1 MKTILITKQ
10 NGEISAYHDD
20 LENILTLL
28 PNGEHTIQVLKTK
41 SQRSVAQNSLLW
53 LWLEHIAQ
61 EIGST
66 REDMHDYY
74 CKKFLQRQ
82 IKVDTHIETVVGGT
96 RNLTKDD
103 FATFLE
109 QIKNDAVNEFGIKL
123 PDPSDNQFQRFQNH
137 YNTFI
142 QS

>member
-1 MKTILITKQ
+1 MKTVFITKQ
-10 NGEISAYHDD
+10 NGVVTPYQSH
-20 LENILTLL
+20 LENILTTL
-28 PNGEHTIQVLKTK
+28 PNGEHAIQVYKAK
-41 SQRSVAQNSLLW
+41 PQRSVAQNALFW

-82 IKVDTHIETVVGGT
+82 IKVDNRIETVTGGT
-96 RNLTKDD
+96 RNLTKDN
-103 FATFLE
+103 FTVFLN
-109 QIKNDAVNEFGIKL
+109 QIKQDAVNEFGIKL
-123 PDPSDNQFQRFQNH
+123 PDPSDNQFQRFQDH
-137 YNTFI
+137 YTSFI